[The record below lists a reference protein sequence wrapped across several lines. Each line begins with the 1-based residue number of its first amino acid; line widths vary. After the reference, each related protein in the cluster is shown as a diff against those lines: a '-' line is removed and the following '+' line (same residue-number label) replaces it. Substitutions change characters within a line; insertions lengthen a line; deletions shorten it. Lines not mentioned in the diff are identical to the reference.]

1 MTQVSGTL
9 ITRNYSGFRGVDFSN
24 RKDEINLSRSPDALN
39 MWKNYK
45 SNNGKCIETR
55 PDIELLEEYSDAIFG
70 CFFYEIKGK
79 DHLIVHSGEKLYD
92 DGKPLTLV
100 HTTDNMSS
108 MADTYMAKNKSNLFV
123 INNILYIMDGTQ
135 YLRYDGTELTPVVG
149 TIPRTTI
156 GRSPN
161 GGNTI
166 YQDVNLLN
174 PTRIN
179 SFASDGASK
188 EYLLDAVVVDITS
201 VKVTVDGK
209 EVTNFTA
216 TKDSNKIVF
225 STAPKEP
232 LTPGQD
238 NVFIQFKTNEN
249 GFRERIE
256 KCTIVELF
264 DNRVFFSGNP
274 EYPNMVWYSELEN
287 PDYVGTT
294 NYISEGTTDSAVK
307 SLVPGNNAMWV
318 MKEPSQ
324 SNTTIFYHTPSIDA
338 LEDGRVEKTYP
349 TSHSSISTGCATTGV
364 NFNDTICFFSERGL
378 EAISG
383 DVTTE
388 QVIRHVSSLV
398 DNRLLNESK
407 FKDMILEEWE
417 GYLLVIMGNKI
428 YLADSRAMVN
438 VNGSTEFEWFY
449 WEFKNNITSTLVKD
463 GVLYLCFDD
472 KVKENGVEVIKHRIY
487 TLTKT
492 DTEIES
498 YWSTLADEFKYPH
511 YQKTTNKKGCV
522 VDLDGE
528 LVTISTKIDHKEVTK
543 INDYINVKGYIVPRI
558 KKKKWKSI
566 QLIFSSNKPFSLYS
580 ATLEA
585 YVGSYV
591 KR

>member
-1 MTQVSGTL
+1 MATQVSGTL

-55 PDIELLEEYSDAIFG
+55 PDVELLEEYSDTIFG
-70 CFFYEIKGK
+70 LFFYDVKGTIHK
-79 DHLIVHSGEKLYD
+79 IVHSGDKLYD
-92 DGKPLTLV
+92 NGKQLNLV
-100 HTTDNMSS
+100 SNTGNMSS
-108 MADTYMAKNKSNLFV
+108 MADTFMAKNKSNMFV
-123 INNILYIMDGTQ
+123 MNNILYILDGSQ
-135 YLRYDGTELTPVVG
+135 YMRYDGTELNVVDG
-149 TIPRTTI
+149 YIPTTTI
-156 GRSPN
+156 SRSPN
-161 GGNTI
+161 GGGTLYEDI
-166 YQDVNLLN
+166 NLLN
-174 PTRIN
+174 DVRRN
-179 SFASDGASK
+179 SFCSDGASK
-188 EYLLDAVVVDITS
+188 EYKLDVENFDSTYPVRVWVD
-201 VKVTVDGK
+201 DK
-209 EVTNFTA
+209 ELTTGFTA
-216 TKDSNKIVF
+216 VPESGIVKF
-225 STAPKEP
+225 NTAPKTP
-232 LTPGQD
+232 NTPGAD
-238 NVFIQFKTNEN
+238 NVVIQFRKINE
-249 GFRERIE
+249 GYRDRINN
-256 KCTIVELF
+256 CRLVEVF

-274 EYPNMVWYSELEN
+274 DYPNFLWHSSLDN
-287 PDYVGTT
+287 PEYCSDLDYYT
-294 NYISEGTTDSAVK
+294 EGTNDSKIQSIV
-307 SLVPGNNAMWV
+307 SGNNAIWV

-324 SNTTIFYHTPSIDA
+324 SNTTIFYHTPTVDA
-338 LEDGRVEKTYP
+338 DYGKIYP
-349 TSHSSISTGCATTGV
+349 SVHSSISTGCATTGV

-398 DNRLLNESK
+398 DNKLLNENK
-407 FKDMILEEWE
+407 FKKMILEEWE
-417 GYLLVIMGNKI
+417 GYLLVIVGNKV

-438 VNGSTEFEWFY
+438 INGSNEFEWFY
-449 WEFKNNITSTLVKD
+449 WEFKGDITSTLVKD
-463 GVLYLCFDD
+463 GVLYLCSDD

-492 DTEIES
+492 NTEIEA

-522 VDLDGE
+522 VDMEGE
-528 LVTISTKIDHKEVTK
+528 SITISTKIDHKEITK
-543 INDYINVKGYIVPRI
+543 INDYKNTKGYVVPRI

-566 QLIFSSNKPFSLYS
+566 QLIFSSNRPFSLYS